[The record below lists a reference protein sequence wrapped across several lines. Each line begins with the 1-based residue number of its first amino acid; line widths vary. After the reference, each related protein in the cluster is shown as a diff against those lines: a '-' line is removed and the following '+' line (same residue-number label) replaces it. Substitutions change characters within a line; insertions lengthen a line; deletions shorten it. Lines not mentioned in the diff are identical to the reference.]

1 MNKKKIKFN
10 KFIMDDEIKKL
21 KEELAEAKTTI
32 KELSNRIIILEE
44 QINTLKKEDNKS
56 NPSKVSFKN
65 TLNLK

>member
-21 KEELAEAKTTI
+21 KEELAEAKNTI

-44 QINTLKKEDNKS
+44 QIKTLKKEDNKS

>member
-1 MNKKKIKFN
+1 
-10 KFIMDDEIKKL
+10 MDDEIKKL

>member
-1 MNKKKIKFN
+1 
-10 KFIMDDEIKKL
+10 MDDEIKRL
-21 KEELAEAKTTI
+21 KEELAEAKSTI

-44 QINTLKKEDNKS
+44 QINILKKDNNKN